1 MRKIDSIVI
10 HCTATRPH
18 VNWGALD
25 IDRMHRMERGY
36 KMIGYHYVIC
46 RDGRIE
52 EGRPLTMEGAHC
64 KEKGLSGLSYN
75 KHSIGIVYVGGLDAN
90 GNPADTRTL
99 EQKKSLAEL
108 VYRLMEQYPDITEVI
123 GHRDASPDLNGDGAI
138 TADEWTKH
146 CPCFDVRAEFPIAIC
161 TAKRNY

>member
-108 VYRLMEQYPDITEVI
+108 VYRLLDTYPDITEVI
-123 GHRDASPDLNGDGAI
+123 GHRDASADLNGDGEI
-138 TADEWTKH
+138 TPDEWAKQ